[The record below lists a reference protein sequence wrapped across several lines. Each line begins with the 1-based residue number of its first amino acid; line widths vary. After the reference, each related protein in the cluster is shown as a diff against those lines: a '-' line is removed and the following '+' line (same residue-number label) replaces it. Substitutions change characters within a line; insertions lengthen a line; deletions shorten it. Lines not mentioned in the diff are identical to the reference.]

1 MNRLRAG
8 AALGGALWLNLV
20 QAEGPAPQ
28 AMSPAPPVVP
38 FAAQVS
44 LVMPA
49 GTVAGMP
56 VAIVQFTTALSVE
69 QVLDQTNGAWSDG
82 GRQPVVQTQAGAWR
96 MISRHQG
103 DDVLTLQ
110 VRERPG
116 GGAGG
121 LLSRWGPAS
130 AAVDPAQAL
139 MRRVL
144 PDGARVMQTFGHRDG
159 ERRAF
164 TLTAACDLPAE
175 RIWQQMTSRLQR
187 DGFQPDGPARRAMP
201 PAGTRAGFFRN
212 GAAQM
217 AVTLDARR
225 QPGTLVFTLTT
236 EAR

>member
-8 AALGGALWLNLV
+8 AALGGALWLHLA
-20 QAEGPAPQ
+20 QADRPAAQ
-28 AMSPAPPVVP
+28 SAPAGPPVVP
-38 FAAQVS
+38 FAAQVG

-56 VAIVQFTTALSVE
+56 VAIVQFTTPLSVE
-69 QVLDQTNGAWSDG
+69 QVLEQTGAAWSDG
-82 GRQPVVQTQAGAWR
+82 GRQPVVQAQAGAWR

-103 DDVLTLQ
+103 DEVLTLQ

-121 LLSRWGPAS
+121 LLSRWGAAS
-130 AAVDPAQAL
+130 AVADPAQAV

-159 ERRAF
+159 ERRAL
-164 TLTAACDLPAE
+164 TLTAASDLPAE
-175 RIWQQMTSRLQR
+175 RIWQQTTSRLQR
-187 DGFQPDGPARRAMP
+187 DGFLPDGPAQRAAP
-201 PAGTRAGFFRN
+201 LAGTRAGFFRN
-212 GAAQM
+212 GNTQM

>member
-8 AALGGALWLNLV
+8 AALGGALWLHLA
-20 QAEGPAPQ
+20 QADRPAPYP
-28 AMSPAPPVVP
+28 ASSAPPVVP
-38 FAAQVS
+38 FVAQVG

-56 VAIVQFTTALSVE
+56 VAIVQFTTSLSVE
-69 QVLDQTNGAWSDG
+69 QALEQAKAAWSDG
-82 GRQPVVQTQAGAWR
+82 GRQPVVHAQAGAWR

-103 DDVLTLQ
+103 EDVLTLQ

-121 LLSRWGPAS
+121 LLSRWGPVS
-130 AAVDPAQAL
+130 GAADPAQAL

-144 PDGARVMQTFGHRDG
+144 PDGARVLQTFGHRDG
-159 ERRAF
+159 DRRAL
-164 TLTAACDLPAE
+164 TLTAASELPAD

-187 DGFQPDGPARRAMP
+187 DGFRPDGPAPRP
-201 PAGTRAGFFRN
+201 VPLEGTRAGFFRN
-212 GAAQM
+212 GPAQM
-217 AVTLDARR
+217 AVTLDVRR